1 MDGRCRGVLERGFT
15 IVELLTGIVV
25 IVTLAGIAVP
35 HVIEMLIAY
44 RLRTAA
50 WQVASLLH
58 QTRHNAVTSLR
69 RHRLSFE
76 PAAGDE
82 PGGFYQLEVE
92 DGARWAPGQFTARAL
107 PVGVSIDPAS
117 TPRTKAIPFDPRGT
131 VTPTGTIRL
140 RSKAGGYEVA
150 ISSQGRVAVRK
161 CGTRGYP
168 CPWLPPDP

>member
-1 MDGRCRGVLERGFT
+1 MDGGCRGDAERGFT
-15 IVELLTGIVV
+15 IVELLTGLVV

-35 HVIEMLIAY
+35 HVIEMLLAY

-58 QTRHNAVTSLR
+58 QTRHHAVASLR

-76 PAAGDE
+76 PAGDE
-82 PGGFYQLEVE
+82 GSGGSYQLEVE
-92 DGARWAPGQFTARAL
+92 DGARWVPGRFTPRVL
-107 PVGVSIDPAS
+107 PGGVSIDPTS
-117 TPRTKAIPFDPRGT
+117 TPRTKVIPFDPRGT

-150 ISSQGRVAVRK
+150 VSSQGRVAVRK

-168 CPWLPPDP
+168 CSWLTPDP